1 MSWTSKPTKLA
12 ALALALGAAGA
23 ATAGTIV
30 VRSAGPSA
38 RDFPPGKALSTGKV
52 TLRAGDSLVL
62 LDGRGTRTL
71 SGPGSF
77 ALGASETASAA
88 PSALGALLRNTGA
101 RQVRTGAVRGVGNV
115 SAKSP
120 NLWYVDTSK
129 SGTVCLADATR
140 PMLWR
145 QTMTAPATMMLT
157 RAGEGKSANVSFAAG
172 QSIRPWPTGDMPI
185 VEGADY
191 RLQSAG
197 MPQPMNI
204 RFAMVG
210 SSAAALDDLG
220 AALIRKGC
228 NGQLDLL
235 IDTAIAAAP
244 GPGTG

>member
-120 NLWYVDTSK
+120 NLWYVDASK
-129 SGTVCLADATR
+129 SGTVCLADASR

-145 QTMTAPATMMLT
+145 RTMTDPAAMTLT
-157 RAGEGKSANVSFAAG
+157 RASDGKSVNLAFAAG
-172 QSIRPWPTGDMPI
+172 QSIRPWPVGDMPI
-185 VEGADY
+185 AEGVEY
-191 RLQSAG
+191 RLRASG
-197 MPQPMNI
+197 TQPANI
-204 RFAMVG
+204 RFAMLG
-210 SSAAALDDLG
+210 KNTAALDDLG

-228 NGQLDLL
+228 NEQLDLL
-235 IDTAIAAAP
+235 VDTATAATASASA
-244 GPGTG
+244 G